1 MKAVRVIYII
11 MNSIMIAACAVLAIL
26 KIHSPQFALYLIAPI
41 MSAGAFIAALIIKS
55 KSDFKKLMMIILS
68 AHISVVI
75 TVAQGVFAF
84 DMQAGNAAAIIAI
97 SAALMAFMIWSIRK
111 MFKKLDSFTQPEA
124 K

>member
-1 MKAVRVIYII
+1 MKAVRIVYII
-11 MNSIMIAACAVLAIL
+11 MNAIMIAACVVLAIL
-26 KIHSPQFALYLIAPI
+26 KIQSPQFALYLIAPI
-41 MSAGAFIAALIIKS
+41 ILAGVFIAALTVKS

-84 DMQAGNAAAIIAI
+84 EMQAGNAAVIIVITAI
-97 SAALMAFMIWSIRK
+97 LMAFMIWSVRK
-111 MFKKLDSFTQPEA
+111 MFKKLDGFKQTET